1 MRDNEERALDPELQ
15 AARRAATDEG
25 REYAGDVDPHT
36 AWNLAETGAAL
47 IVDVRSAEERKF
59 VGRVPQS
66 LHVAWATGLDL
77 VRNPRF
83 VEELEAALPKDVPI
97 LFLCRSGRRSISAA
111 VAATRAGYR
120 HAYNVAEGFEGDL
133 DGQGRRDRSNGWRP
147 PPAFTTMTGASSRRS

>member
-1 MRDNEERALDPELQ
+1 MRDEEERALD
-15 AARRAATDEG
+15 ARLEEATRTARAEG
-25 REYAGDVDPHT
+25 REYSGDVDPRT
-36 AWNLAETGAAL
+36 AWNLAETGAAV

-59 VGRVPQS
+59 VGRVPRS

-83 VEELEAALPKDVPI
+83 VEELEVAAPKEGPI

-120 HAYNVAEGFEGDL
+120 RAYNIAEGFEGDL
-133 DGQGRRDRSNGWRP
+133 DPQGRRGRFNGWRFRGLP
-147 PPAFTTMTGASSRRS
+147 WQQD

>member
-1 MRDNEERALDPELQ
+1 MRDEEERALDVRLEE
-15 AARRAATDEG
+15 AKRAALAEG
-25 REYAGDVDPHT
+25 REYAGDVDPRN
-36 AWNLAETGAAL
+36 AWNLAETGAAV

-83 VEELEAALPKDVPI
+83 VEDLEAAVRKDVPV

-120 HAYNVAEGFEGDL
+120 HAYNIAEGFEGDL
-133 DGQGRRDRSNGWRP
+133 DPQGRRGRHNGWRFRGLP
-147 PPAFTTMTGASSRRS
+147 WQQD

>member
-1 MRDNEERALDPELQ
+1 MRDQDGHALDPRLAEASG
-15 AARRAATDEG
+15 AARADG
-25 REYAGDVDPHT
+25 REYAGDVDPRT

-83 VEELEAALPKDVPI
+83 VDELEAAVPKDAPI

-120 HAYNVAEGFEGDL
+120 HAYNIAEGFEGDL
-133 DGQGRRDRSNGWRP
+133 DGQGRRGRSNGWRFRGLP
-147 PPAFTTMTGASSRRS
+147 WQQE